1 MNQFDNVLPIWGV
14 QRERELK
21 EWLSYNTNP
30 PKLDEEIEELIE
42 KDRKELSGEFC
53 RGCGYCLPCPMGIQ
67 INQCARMIQL
77 IRRSPSQSQL
87 SKEGQEMMMKIK
99 SCIKCG
105 RCKTKCPYSLDIP
118 TLLEKNLEDYLDIL
132 SGRVRVQ
139 VTEDA
144 RD

>member
-1 MNQFDNVLPIWGV
+1 
-14 QRERELK
+14 
-21 EWLSYNTNP
+21 
-30 PKLDEEIEELIE
+30 
-42 KDRKELSGEFC
+42 
-53 RGCGYCLPCPMGIQ
+53 
-67 INQCARMIQL
+67 MIQL

-132 SGRVRVQ
+132 SGRVKVQ